1 MNTVDEILDYAI
13 DQEQQAADFYASFAA
28 RAEKAGMKK
37 MLLEFA
43 EEEKSHKER
52 LLAVK
57 TGERKLTPEKEVLDL
72 KVSNYLVEVDA
83 SDKISYQDAL
93 IVAMKRERAAFE
105 LYSDMAEKITDAN
118 LKQVFVGLAKEEAKH
133 KLFFET
139 EYEKHVLMHN

>member
-43 EEEKSHKER
+43 EEEKRHKER
-52 LLAVK
+52 LLAAK

-72 KVSNYLVEVDA
+72 KISDYLVDVDA
-83 SDKISYQDAL
+83 SDNISYQDAL
-93 IVAMKRERAAFE
+93 IVAMKRERAALKF
-105 LYSDMAEKITDAN
+105 YTDMAEKVTDAN
-118 LKQVFVGLAKEEAKH
+118 VKQVFVGLAKEEAKH

-139 EYEKHVLMHN
+139 EYEERVLMHN

>member
-1 MNTVDEILDYAI
+1 MNTVDEVLDYAI

-37 MLLEFA
+37 LLLEFA

-57 TGERKLTPEKEVLDL
+57 TGERKLTPKKEVLDL
-72 KVSNYLVEVDA
+72 KVSDYLVEVDA
-83 SDKISYQDAL
+83 SGNISYQDAL
-93 IVAMKRERAAFE
+93 IVAMKKERAAFK
-105 LYSDMAEKITDAN
+105 LYSDMAERVPDSN
-118 LKQVFVGLAKEEAKH
+118 LRQVFVGLAKEEAKH

-139 EYEKHVLMHN
+139 EYEEHVLMHN